1 MGNCDFSIFDSYV
14 TALFYRGYCSG
25 FRNIIRKMCNVD
37 NYNRRFLCWYKN
49 CVWKKMVNSDLQE
62 MTMKK
67 RGEEKRYKH
76 KLNMLEPGTK
86 MLKCIGI
93 LSLIGIL
100 LYVFQFRIIAFCVWA
115 VSGIIFAILLI
126 FLAIEAHQ
134 DNVMNEITMKE
145 NKKNGENWFEYS

>member
-1 MGNCDFSIFDSYV
+1 
-14 TALFYRGYCSG
+14 
-25 FRNIIRKMCNVD
+25 
-37 NYNRRFLCWYKN
+37 
-49 CVWKKMVNSDLQE
+49 

-126 FLAIEAHQ
+126 LLAIEAHQ

-145 NKKNGENWFEYS
+145 NKKNGEN